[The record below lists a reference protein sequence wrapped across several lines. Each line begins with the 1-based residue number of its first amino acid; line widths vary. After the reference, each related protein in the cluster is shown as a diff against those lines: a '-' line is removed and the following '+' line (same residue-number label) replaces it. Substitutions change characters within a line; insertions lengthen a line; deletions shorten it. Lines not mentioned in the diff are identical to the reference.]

1 MQCPRENGSSAE
13 LMIAYT
19 AGALEPSA
27 QIEFERHLA
36 VCQECREKALEQ
48 KAVWDA
54 LDDWKPAAISSDFNA
69 RLYRRI
75 AQEESV
81 AWWQRPFRFSGSWGL
96 RPVLPVA
103 AACAAIMVAFLV
115 KEPVPAHPSQVPVE
129 QKVSI
134 EQVERALDDMD
145 MLRQMSL
152 TPAPAEGHGQVLE
165 RI

>member
-13 LMIAYT
+13 LMMAYT

-27 QIEFERHLA
+27 QIELERHM
-36 VCQECREKALEQ
+36 VSCEGCRAMAAEQ

-54 LDDWKPAAISSDFNA
+54 LDAWRPATISADFNDK
-69 RLYRRI
+69 LYQRI
-75 AQEESV
+75 SEEGAV
-81 AWWQRPFRFSGSWGL
+81 AWWQRPFRFNWSWGL
-96 RPVLPVA
+96 RPALPVA

-115 KEPVPAHPSQVPVE
+115 QEPTPAHRSPLPVE
-129 QKVSI
+129 KKISI

-145 MLRQMSL
+145 MLKQVTVS
-152 TPAPAEGHGQVLE
+152 APAEGHASE

>member
-13 LMIAYT
+13 LMMAYT

-27 QIEFERHLA
+27 QIELERHMVA
-36 VCQECREKALEQ
+36 CEDCRKMAAQQ

-54 LDDWKPAAISSDFNA
+54 LDAWRPAAIPADFNDK
-69 RLYRRI
+69 LYQRI
-75 AQEESV
+75 AEEAAV
-81 AWWQRPFRFSGSWGL
+81 AWWQRPLRFNWAWGL
-96 RPVLPVA
+96 RQALPVA

-115 KEPVPAHPSQVPVE
+115 KEPLPAHLSPVPAE

-145 MLRQMSL
+145 MLKQMSL
-152 TPAPAEGHGQVLE
+152 TAPAEGPATE